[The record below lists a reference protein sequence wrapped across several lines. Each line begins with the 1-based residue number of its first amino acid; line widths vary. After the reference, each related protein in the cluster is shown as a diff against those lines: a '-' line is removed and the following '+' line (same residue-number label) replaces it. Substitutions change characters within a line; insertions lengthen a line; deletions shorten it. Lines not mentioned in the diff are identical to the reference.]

1 MFEITGFKL
10 FSSGVHVMLCFWA
23 VVVTIGVIFDVVIVE
38 VSIIIG
44 VMGDVTG
51 DDSVLGEVVTEVR
64 GGRGRFGQ
72 LGGRRWDGDDGGI

>member
-23 VVVTIGVIFDVVIVE
+23 VVVTIGVIFDVVVVE

-51 DDSVLGEVVTEVR
+51 DDLVVGEAVTEVR
-64 GGRGRFGQ
+64 GGRGQFGR

>member
-1 MFEITGFKL
+1 MFEITRFKL

-23 VVVTIGVIFDVVIVE
+23 VVITIGVIFNVVVVE

-51 DDSVLGEVVTEVR
+51 DDSVVGEVVTEVR
-64 GGRGRFGQ
+64 GGRGQFGR

>member
-10 FSSGVHVMLCFWA
+10 FSSGVHIMLCFWA
-23 VVVTIGVIFDVVIVE
+23 VVVTIGVIFDVVVVK

-51 DDSVLGEVVTEVR
+51 DDSVVGEAVTEVQ
-64 GGRGRFGQ
+64 GGRGRFGR
-72 LGGRRWDGDDGGI
+72 LDGRRWDGDDGGI

>member
-23 VVVTIGVIFDVVIVE
+23 VVVTIGVIFDVVVVE

-51 DDSVLGEVVTEVR
+51 DDLVVGEAVTEVR
-64 GGRGRFGQ
+64 GRRGWFGR

>member
-1 MFEITGFKL
+1 MFEITGFEL

-23 VVVTIGVIFDVVIVE
+23 VVITIGVIFDVVVVE

-44 VMGDVTG
+44 VMGDVTR
-51 DDSVLGEVVTEVR
+51 DDSVVGEAVTEVQ
-64 GGRGRFGQ
+64 GGRVRFER